1 MTRGAR
7 RVARA
12 TGEAAAAR
20 PAPQGGDEVPAPSP
34 RIAAGVTSGRRALPT
49 HRLLARARDL
59 AHVEYGVVDAAVSLA
74 HLHRRRL
81 LPRPLAAYVCRV
93 GATRGRAHT
102 GRGQHDGIGAGG
114 EGHGETQ
121 RASDEDTLRS
131 GHDASFHRDSPG
143 DL

>member
-34 RIAAGVTSGRRALPT
+34 RIAAGVTSGRRAL
-49 HRLLARARDL
+49 RLLARARDL

-74 HLHRRRL
+74 QLHRRRL
-81 LPRPLAAYVCRV
+81 LPRSLAAHVHGGDTVNVCSQ
-93 GATRGRAHT
+93 GTGKQATAV
-102 GRGQHDGIGAGG
+102 QM
-114 EGHGETQ
+114 
-121 RASDEDTLRS
+121 
-131 GHDASFHRDSPG
+131 
-143 DL
+143 